1 MATTPSQAKAIE
13 VARKQLRLF
22 INDTAELNRLI
33 RQEET
38 DADHLDLAINLAI
51 DDYNITSP
59 PLSFA
64 YIDSF
69 PSLYLLLHGAAIQTL
84 KMAGILQSRNELNY
98 SSGGVTVRTFDKT
111 RNYQSWITMFM
122 QDYERKKLNFK
133 ISQNIATSMG
143 FGIHSEYNII
153 NWFV

>member
-1 MATTPSQAKAIE
+1 MATPSQSKAMEIF
-13 VARKQLRLF
+13 RKQLRLF
-22 INDTAELNRLI
+22 LNDTPELNRLI

-38 DADHLDLAINLAI
+38 DADHLDLAINMAI

-59 PLSFA
+59 PLAFA

-69 PSLYLLLHGAAIQTL
+69 PSLYLLMHGSAIQTL

-133 ISQNIATSMG
+133 ISQNIGSAMG

-153 NWFV
+153 NWFI

>member
-1 MATTPSQAKAIE
+1 MALTPTQATAMEI
-13 VARKQLRLF
+13 VRKQLRLF
-22 INDTAELNRLI
+22 LNDTAELNRLI

-38 DADHLDLAINLAI
+38 DAPHLDLAINLAI

-59 PLSFA
+59 PLAFA
-64 YIDSF
+64 QVDSF
-69 PSLYLLLHGAAIQTL
+69 PSIYLLLHGAAIQTL

-133 ISQNIATSMG
+133 ISQNIGAAMG

-153 NWFV
+153 NWFI